1 MRLPQIRITT
11 RRWMVAVAV
20 VALLM
25 GAGLGLGRRSRR
37 FARLSEHHA
46 NAALEHFHTVMAL
59 GGWPPQLQDLSL
71 AELARVRIVYRV
83 RALVNYHSA
92 LTQEYDR
99 AARYPWLP
107 VEPDLPEP
115 R

>member
-1 MRLPQIRITT
+1 
-11 RRWMVAVAV
+11 MVAVAV

-59 GGWPPQLQDLSL
+59 GGGRRSSKILPSQSWRGFGLSI
-71 AELARVRIVYRV
+71 A
-83 RALVNYHSA
+83 
-92 LTQEYDR
+92 
-99 AARYPWLP
+99 
-107 VEPDLPEP
+107 
-115 R
+115 

>member
-1 MRLPQIRITT
+1 MI
-11 RRWMVAVAV
+11 AVAI
-20 VALLM
+20 VAILM
-25 GAGLGLGRRSRR
+25 GAGLGLGRRSHR
-37 FARLSEHHA
+37 FARLSAYHA

-59 GGWPPQLQDLSL
+59 GGWPPQLQELSL
-71 AELARVRIVYRV
+71 ADLARVRIVHRV

-92 LTQEYDR
+92 LAQKYDR

-107 VEPDLPEP
+107 VEPDLPGP